1 MNVVGVVFYPWIDQP
16 TKERGL
22 SPFLR
27 PFLRYGEPM
36 SKLSLY
42 PSMWAM
48 QTFAGRASCVA
59 LAVIIAALL
68 TFYLWLDGLSVLRPD
83 VIELSY
89 SRQFI
94 VERVPVNV
102 LFPAEKMSYLRVTDQ
117 DHARDVYRSP
127 LCPTRLL
134 DMTVTETVERVGLPH
149 VSFYIKGKY
158 FVLDAS
164 CWEDS
169 WLNGFISNTVHKIKV
184 PVGERYK

>member
-1 MNVVGVVFYPWIDQP
+1 MSVVG
-16 TKERGL
+16 
-22 SPFLR
+22 
-27 PFLRYGEPM
+27 YGEPM
-36 SKLSLY
+36 SKLSMY
-42 PSMWAM
+42 PPMWGL
-48 QTFAGRASCVA
+48 QTFAGRASCAA

-68 TFYLWLDGLSVLRPD
+68 IFYLWLDGLSVLRPD

-94 VERVPVNV
+94 VERVPVNG
-102 LFPAEKMSYLRVTDQ
+102 LFAAEKMSYLRVTDQ

-134 DMTVTETVERVGLPH
+134 DMTVTETAERVALPH
-149 VSFYIKGKY
+149 VSFYIRGKY
-158 FVLDAS
+158 FVLNAS

-169 WLNGFISNTVHKIKV
+169 WLNGFISNTVHKIKA